1 MVKVVKI
8 YLISEQ
14 VDEQGKDV
22 DYNTICGVLWDLQR
36 ETREIKNKT
45 VQLCWEWSGFS
56 SDYYKK
62 YGEYP
67 KEKNLLDYTMGGFV
81 YDKLKSKYHL
91 YTANLSTTSQ
101 NTCGIFRT
109 YKVDFVKGN
118 RSVLSFKADQPLD
131 VHKKS
136 ISIDRID
143 DNYFVKLK
151 LLNKSGIQKYGIR
164 DDFHFRMLVKDNS
177 TKTILERCVGGDYK
191 AAASKI
197 IYDKK
202 KKMWCLNLSYEFDVN
217 TAKDLNKNRI
227 LGIDIGIVYPVVA
240 SVNGELDRFVIQ
252 GGEIETFRRRVENR
266 KKSLLKQT
274 KYCGDGRIGHG
285 RNKRTEPVDIIS
297 DQIARFRNTANH
309 KYSRAVIDYAVRKQ
323 CGTIQMEN
331 LKGITDKSDRF
342 LKNWSYY
349 DLQQKIEYKAKEKGI
364 NVVFINPKYTSQR
377 CSRCGYIDSANRPK
391 LPNQSKFLCIKC
403 GFTENADY
411 NASQNIALY
420 NIEKLIDAEA

>member
-118 RSVLSFKADQPLD
+118 RSVLSFKADQPL
-131 VHKKS
+131 
-136 ISIDRID
+136 
-143 DNYFVKLK
+143 
-151 LLNKSGIQKYGIR
+151 
-164 DDFHFRMLVKDNS
+164 
-177 TKTILERCVGGDYK
+177 
-191 AAASKI
+191 
-197 IYDKK
+197 
-202 KKMWCLNLSYEFDVN
+202 
-217 TAKDLNKNRI
+217 
-227 LGIDIGIVYPVVA
+227 
-240 SVNGELDRFVIQ
+240 
-252 GGEIETFRRRVENR
+252 
-266 KKSLLKQT
+266 SL
-274 KYCGDGRIGHG
+274 IH
-285 RNKRTEPVDIIS
+285 I
-297 DQIARFRNTANH
+297 
-309 KYSRAVIDYAVRKQ
+309 
-323 CGTIQMEN
+323 
-331 LKGITDKSDRF
+331 
-342 LKNWSYY
+342 
-349 DLQQKIEYKAKEKGI
+349 
-364 NVVFINPKYTSQR
+364 
-377 CSRCGYIDSANRPK
+377 
-391 LPNQSKFLCIKC
+391 
-403 GFTENADY
+403 
-411 NASQNIALY
+411 
-420 NIEKLIDAEA
+420 